1 MKKNFRHILLT
12 ILFVMSVFLLTVNII
27 ALAEPVV
34 GDVTLDPSNPAPQ
47 SDVTFSVDIDGDSIS
62 SVRLIISECNKE
74 IGVCHAPPQNVSM
87 KKIDDN
93 YYEAKVTLKHDDVT
107 SITYHVVI
115 KSDDKWIKYD
125 EYTTVLSIN
134 SGDSDSNKNGSNDTP
149 GFEIIVF
156 LIAIYLVIS
165 LYKKVKSK

>member
-34 GDVTLDPSNPAPQ
+34 GDIILTPRNPALQ
-47 SDVTFSVDIDGDSIS
+47 SEVTFSVDIDGDGIS
-62 SVRLIISECNKE
+62 SVRIVVSECNKE
-74 IGVCHAPPQNVSM
+74 LGVCHAPPQNVSM

-93 YYEAKVTLKHDDVT
+93 SYEAKVTLKHDDVT
-107 SITYHVVI
+107 SITYYVLI
-115 KSDDKWIKYD
+115 KSDSKWIKQD
-125 EYTTVLSIN
+125 EYTTALSIN

-156 LIAIYLVIS
+156 LIAILFVAS
-165 LYKKVKSK
+165 LFKRVKSK